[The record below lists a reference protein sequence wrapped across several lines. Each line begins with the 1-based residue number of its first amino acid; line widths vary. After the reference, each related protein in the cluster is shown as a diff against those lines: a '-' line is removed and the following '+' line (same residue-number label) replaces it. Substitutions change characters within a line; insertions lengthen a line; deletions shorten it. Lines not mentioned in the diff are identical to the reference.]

1 MAFDPKDHAFLS
13 EIFFF
18 LEYHSWFPIYFI
30 DSSYRISSVG
40 SYLYPWHP
48 NVHRTRA
55 SPSALVLTPLAISSS
70 LIELN
75 VISVVR
81 IPCFICC
88 CCLVTKLYLTLLW
101 PQPARLLIHGI
112 SQARILEWVAIS
124 FSRGTL
130 WPRDWTCI
138 SCIGRRILYHW
149 ATWEAPK
156 YYFSSIL
163 IGVPVFTLA
172 PFRVTL
178 IQYKLHCVIF
188 LLILSSGFQLQRG
201 NRKN

>member
-1 MAFDPKDHAFLS
+1 MLSFLKY
-13 EIFFF
+13 FFSWISF
-18 LEYHSWFPIYFI
+18 L
-30 DSSYRISSVG
+30 V
-40 SYLYPWHP
+40 SYLLHWLLLP
-48 NVHRTRA
+48 NLLCWFLLISVASQCTQRA
-55 SPSALVLTPLAISSS
+55 WPSALVLTPLAISSS

-130 WPRDWTCI
+130 WPRDSTCV
-138 SCIGRRILYHW
+138 SCIGRKILYLW

-172 PFRVTL
+172 CFRVTL

-188 LLILSSGFQLQRG
+188 LLILSSGFKLQRG